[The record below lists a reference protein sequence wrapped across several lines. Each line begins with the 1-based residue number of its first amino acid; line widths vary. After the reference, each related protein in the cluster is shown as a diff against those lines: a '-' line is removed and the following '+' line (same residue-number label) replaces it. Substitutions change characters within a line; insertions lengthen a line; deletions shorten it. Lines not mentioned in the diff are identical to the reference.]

1 MINLIKNRLAELL
14 AQRQLKITK
23 VAKDTGISRNTIT
36 ATAQND
42 GTMIKLETI
51 DILCNYLGVT
61 PAEFFEFIP
70 VLFDL
75 EVMTTLF
82 EVDYH
87 KNGVYEF
94 AGFDSILYKSD
105 IFLDLTYYGKIH
117 NFSLECEA
125 EFIREDTNK
134 IVFNVRFSDK
144 QERKI
149 YNEISSKNESY
160 MFSSKIT
167 DSISSL
173 ILKDFKIQFLNYD
186 DENLD
191 ETDKEVF
198 LEFCQ
203 KDFEMSGLLSL
214 PF

>member
-1 MINLIKNRLAELL
+1 
-14 AQRQLKITK
+14 
-23 VAKDTGISRNTIT
+23 
-36 ATAQND
+36 
-42 GTMIKLETI
+42 
-51 DILCNYLGVT
+51 
-61 PAEFFEFIP
+61 
-70 VLFDL
+70 
-75 EVMTTLF
+75 
-82 EVDYH
+82 
-87 KNGVYEF
+87 
-94 AGFDSILYKSD
+94 
-105 IFLDLTYYGKIH
+105 
-117 NFSLECEA
+117 
-125 EFIREDTNK
+125 
-134 IVFNVRFSDK
+134 
-144 QERKI
+144 
-149 YNEISSKNESY
+149 

>member
-1 MINLIKNRLAELL
+1 
-14 AQRQLKITK
+14 
-23 VAKDTGISRNTIT
+23 
-36 ATAQND
+36 
-42 GTMIKLETI
+42 
-51 DILCNYLGVT
+51 
-61 PAEFFEFIP
+61 
-70 VLFDL
+70 
-75 EVMTTLF
+75 
-82 EVDYH
+82 
-87 KNGVYEF
+87 
-94 AGFDSILYKSD
+94 
-105 IFLDLTYYGKIH
+105 
-117 NFSLECEA
+117 